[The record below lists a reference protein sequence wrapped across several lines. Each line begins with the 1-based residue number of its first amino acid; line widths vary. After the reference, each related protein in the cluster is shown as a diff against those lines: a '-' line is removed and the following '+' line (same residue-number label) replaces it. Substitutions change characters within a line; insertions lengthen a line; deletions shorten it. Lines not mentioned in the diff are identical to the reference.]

1 MGVGLMKKIA
11 ITLIFFIILSTSLF
25 SSPWSGGYKVSLS
38 GYHTD
43 AITQSEHVGL
53 HLMYSPLL
61 TSNSA
66 ITLHGGYAFSSLFY
80 PVTHSLTAGLSYGH
94 VIAQN
99 HLLDSLFIRDTA
111 LWASIDMSVVR
122 VFSSTPHLFINVAF
136 SPFSLYFG
144 DKFITVGSIIL
155 NYNIDNQELD
165 WGVKLLE
172 VTMYLW

>member
-1 MGVGLMKKIA
+1 MKKFA
-11 ITLIFFIILSTSLF
+11 ITLIFSIILSTSLF

-43 AITQSEHVGL
+43 AITQSEHVDL
-53 HLMYSPLL
+53 HLIYSPLL
-61 TSNSA
+61 TRNSA

-94 VIAQN
+94 MIAQN
-99 HLLDSLFIRDTA
+99 HILESILIRDSS
-111 LWASIDMSVVR
+111 LWAHLDISIMR
-122 VFSSTPHLFINVAF
+122 VFSSPHSTYINF
-136 SPFSLYFG
+136 SLSPFSLFFG

-155 NYNIDNQELD
+155 TYNIDIQELD